1 MTDPRAQLEPQLWV
15 DDTAA
20 AIDFYERAF
29 GAQTVH
35 RVGGPADTDGVAQ
48 LSIAGARFW
57 VAGSS
62 DEMGRFSPRAIA
74 GATGR
79 LLLVVEDPYAV
90 VAAAAAH
97 GGVRITAVGREH
109 DGCSGVCA
117 TRSATSGRSGTRS
130 LHGRRRDEAAP
141 AAREC
146 VRIAHNAVRSPD
158 MKGSRS

>member
-1 MTDPRAQLEPQLWV
+1 MAHPGAQLEPELWV

-35 RVGGPADTDGVAQ
+35 RVGEPADTDGVAQ

-62 DEMGRFSPRAIA
+62 GAMGRFSPRAIG

-79 LLLVVEDPYAV
+79 LLLIVEDPHAV
-90 VAAAAAH
+90 VADVIAH
-97 GGVRITAVGREH
+97 GGIPVSAVEREH
-109 DGCSGVCA
+109 GW
-117 TRSATSGRSGTRS
+117 
-130 LHGRRRDEAAP
+130 
-141 AAREC
+141 
-146 VRIAHNAVRSPD
+146 
-158 MKGSRS
+158 